1 MRKTTLRTKVAG
13 VTFNG
18 RQGFIAYVAKNM
30 QNSFVT
36 LRRDPNN
43 AYDKNAIQVIAVVKN
58 GKNVQLGFVPKE
70 LAKALAPAMDQGLRP
85 WVKNFRI
92 YRGGPKG
99 TYGVTIDFTI

>member
-1 MRKTTLRTKVAG
+1 MSKTMLRTKVTG
-13 VTFNG
+13 VTFSR
-18 RQGFIAYVAKNM
+18 RQGFIAYVAKNI

-58 GKNVQLGFVPKE
+58 GKTVQLGFVPEK
-70 LAKALAPAMDQGLRP
+70 LARTLAPAMDQGLRP
-85 WVKNFRI
+85 WVINFRI
-92 YRGGPKG
+92 NRGGPKR